1 MLQRQRG
8 QSGQSFETVRQIAVQ
23 GTVVAEVERPEIFQP
38 GDTFRDLPPD
48 GIIVKGQ
55 GFQSGEFAEFR
66 RQRTAQLVIVQR
78 EGAQFGKAC
87 DIVRNRSGEFVD
99 GEIEGLQ
106 PRQFADR
113 GGNRA

>member
-48 GIIVKGQ
+48 GVVVKGQ

-78 EGAQFGKAC
+78 E
-87 DIVRNRSGEFVD
+87 RNRGSATASVCRSRRE
-99 GEIEGLQ
+99 
-106 PRQFADR
+106 
-113 GGNRA
+113 